1 MSFEAKNAYYWTEKQ
16 IDELSIQDQIDRKKL
31 EINQLTKENLKKL
44 KVDILHSNSH
54 LRVRDENWKIIWKL
68 KDNQVVDFNGEKKV
82 VKYKNTQKVFL
93 WINYKKWDKI
103 VKAFISADYVKGN
116 ITKVE
121 TSNKTEE
128 TIPTKQEAKV
138 TPKKTEEVAENWNEE
153 ETTTEE
159 AEEIIQTREFVIKRT
174 KRWVIMPW
182 EDWHEYIINPT
193 IDRRFLE
200 KEAKARF
207 DSVADVLETWTYNA
221 HKVAEN
227 DAFWD
232 STKNNI
238 HSAANK
244 ISELLNNA
252 ENSVFQDEKKY
263 REFINKIFNEIIKTE
278 DDERDI
284 IDEEDMKEVKKKLL
298 EINSTNQKEK
308 ILEIYNLMRVW
319 IAPWDDGDT
328 TIIKEKLSN
337 KLINSPKFNF
347 VKQIEDRI
355 LNSKKTIHI
364 DDIDS
369 LLNDIEIPK
378 VDRLNQEEF
387 KQLIKEKLQT
397 IINWLD
403 KSYIWSEAENIL
415 KKWYEKFC
423 TTYNVDKSKFSLKDY
438 ETMQKNSTFARIA
451 KHTIL
456 RYTLEASYDRWDED
470 KSISGMYADMVWLS
484 ESGDNFWR
492 ADYIDIADENID
504 YVEEIAATVATSL
517 IPWWIAYA
525 WARWAFTAYKASR
538 WIKEFNMAVKWAE
551 FLTRWTAWYI
561 WSELYSSAKDKEWHW
576 TYKWWWEFLAL
587 DWVLSFAWKAAKFIN
602 GRKQIG
608 KLDFRGK
615 KMRIAWYWV
624 TTLISTEAMVNIPRV
639 LEWKEIE
646 LNPANWT
653 KEDITLI
660 LMMVAMH
667 ASWKAGELLWN
678 KVKATKWENWDIK
691 IEWSE
696 KIPEWFNKLKPRK
709 GQKIEWASTKETIL
723 PRNEKLEIT
732 GKNWDQYEVTTNDTW
747 SIIKVFN
754 ITKNLEIKWWARSSW
769 IKYNLENI
777 KQKYW
782 VETAETQTSS
792 KQAQTEENSKTKE
805 KSTEKTETEKTNK
818 KTEVNQNVSEIQKEI
833 DWNFDK
839 AIETE
844 LNKLKVNETINLAW
858 NKIIKIEDN
867 PIKKRFKVE
876 FNWKEYKFWS
886 LKETKDFINSNIK
899 DNVTKLEII
908 SKTEYKKHNKKLD
921 KLHKKETKIVDGY
934 KFTKE
939 GEIINSKWE
948 IIDFKKLPEKVKL
961 KAVELT
967 TWIKWMSNNIIKS
980 TDNLNKLIK
989 KLWGKESITTWEV
1002 CDTIYSKS
1010 IKKWKKFFETIWSE
1024 NIIKKLWNLEPQWAK
1039 NFTEKD
1045 RSFLNPMKYANW
1057 VYMFTKWLWKII
1069 INWWPNK
1076 TFENLGKSNT
1086 KMEVLKTILT
1096 WERTNK
1102 EALIAFAAM
1111 WALPIWMNI
1120 HEKWFINALEWE
1132 TFKDILL
1139 NEHWRVFWPD
1149 TLNAINSFWP
1159 QSEII
1164 SNVTNSIKHWGQENT
1179 Q

>member
-355 LNSKKTIHI
+355 LNSKKIIHI

-660 LMMVAMH
+660 LMMVAIH

-754 ITKNLEIKWWARSSW
+754 KTKNTEIKWWARSSW

-777 KQKYW
+777 RKKYW
-782 VETAETQTSS
+782 IETTETQTSS

-805 KSTEKTETEKTNK
+805 EPAEKKETEKANK
-818 KTEVNQNVSEIQKEI
+818 KTEVNQNVSEIQKKI
-833 DWNFDK
+833 DWKSWYKKSYETIKEKYNNSPLEFINKEFRSFFNKYNFSESSLK
-839 AIETE
+839 LTNKNWETISISKDWKFYKVNNWNINYTKKDLFKE
-844 LNKLKVNETINLAW
+844 VITKEHKKNKLIDIAIKNIWKENISVNLDKPWYPFGKAN
-858 NKIIKIEDN
+858 IKIEN
-867 PIKKRFKVE
+867 WNIKKYNPDIKKYEDMPKSEIKEFLEKNPKITKEIIQYKLEKIRLDTLDWKWISSKNKEILWTAFKNTIWNTWHLKILWFSSLFALYDVL
-876 FNWKEYKFWS
+876 NNKSKDRDVL
-886 LKETKDFINSNIK
+886 LKEAIWSFLLAY
-899 DNVTKLEII
+899 VPQAAFWV
-908 SKTEYKKHNKKLD
+908 
-921 KLHKKETKIVDGY
+921 IVIWY
-934 KFTKE
+934 RAFKFT
-939 GEIINSKWE
+939 W
-948 IIDFKKLPEKVKL
+948 
-961 KAVELT
+961 
-967 TWIKWMSNNIIKS
+967 
-980 TDNLNKLIK
+980 
-989 KLWGKESITTWEV
+989 
-1002 CDTIYSKS
+1002 
-1010 IKKWKKFFETIWSE
+1010 
-1024 NIIKKLWNLEPQWAK
+1024 
-1039 NFTEKD
+1039 
-1045 RSFLNPMKYANW
+1045 
-1057 VYMFTKWLWKII
+1057 WKII
-1069 INWWPNK
+1069 DLWIKKPWNSKIVQAVWNNK
-1076 TFENLGKSNT
+1076 I
-1086 KMEVLKTILT
+1086 KTIIGWSILAGWIKIYLAD
-1096 WERTNK
+1096 WEKEKTNTPAVNNQK
-1102 EALIAFAAM
+1102 TT
-1111 WALPIWMNI
+1111 
-1120 HEKWFINALEWE
+1120 INQ
-1132 TFKDILL
+1132 
-1139 NEHWRVFWPD
+1139 N
-1149 TLNAINSFWP
+1149 
-1159 QSEII
+1159 QSQEI
-1164 SNVTNSIKHWGQENT
+1164 
-1179 Q
+1179 